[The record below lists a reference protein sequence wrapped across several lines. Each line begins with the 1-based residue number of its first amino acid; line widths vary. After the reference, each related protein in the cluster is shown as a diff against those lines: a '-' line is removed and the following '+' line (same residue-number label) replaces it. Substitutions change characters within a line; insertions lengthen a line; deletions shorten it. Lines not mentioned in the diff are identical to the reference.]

1 MIIFGMSLFP
11 LFVRSPL
18 AHLSRTVRRL
28 CHFLSLSIYISLTIS
43 VFATLFHCPF
53 SLYLPLS
60 LYSRLCL
67 SVCCCLTFGLVLS
80 FVRSILL
87 RMCCFLMVVG
97 CCYRGIPPKNL
108 DIFALKTHTI
118 CQQLIFVTT
127 ARSENLFGLPNTDC
141 DAIVL

>member
-28 CHFLSLSIYISLTIS
+28 CHFLSLYLYLSHYISFCNTVS
-43 VFATLFHCPF
+43 
-53 SLYLPLS
+53 LS
-60 LYSRLCL
+60 LFFISSSISLFPSL
-67 SVCCCLTFGLVLS
+67 SVGLLLSHFWSRS
-80 FVRSILL
+80 FVRSNVL